1 MPDLVPPLGSQV
13 SQLAQRAPDQPAI
26 TCEGRTITRAELD
39 ASTNR
44 LARVY
49 QERGVGIGDYVT
61 IVLPNSIEFLQA
73 VIAAWKVG
81 AVPQPLPPRLPEA
94 EFEGLLAL
102 HPRALV
108 VGRADPRGEIPSLP
122 MDFVPDPALSDAPLP
137 EAVSPSWKSMASGG
151 STGRPKLI
159 EATDD
164 SRCDVA
170 GYIEAREGDTTLIS
184 VPMSHSTGLI
194 YAVGG
199 LLAGHL
205 IVMP

>member
-81 AVPQPLPPRLPEA
+81 AVPQPLPPRLPEV

-102 HPRALV
+102 HPRAL
-108 VGRADPRGEIPSLP
+108 
-122 MDFVPDPALSDAPLP
+122 
-137 EAVSPSWKSMASGG
+137 
-151 STGRPKLI
+151 
-159 EATDD
+159 
-164 SRCDVA
+164 
-170 GYIEAREGDTTLIS
+170 
-184 VPMSHSTGLI
+184 
-194 YAVGG
+194 
-199 LLAGHL
+199 
-205 IVMP
+205 